1 MSLYVAP
8 IIEGETE
15 ERCVKLLLSRIW
27 RGLLASADREELCV
41 LEPNPANRSSL
52 IKHDHPDL
60 AQRVEMSFRLMR
72 SRMRQPEDRGFIL
85 ILLDADEDCPKTLA
99 PELLARAR
107 TARSDADIACVL
119 AKRELENWF
128 KAAAASLAGVCGL
141 PTDLEVP
148 AHPEDGS
155 GDAWLT
161 KQMQK
166 KDRRRKYKKTTDAL
180 ALVEKLDLHLCREN
194 SRSFRKLCKELEAR
208 LPPPEQPPA
217 QAEPPAADSAG

>member
-27 RGLLASADREELCV
+27 RDLLLAADREELCV
-41 LEPNPANRSSL
+41 LEPNPSHRASL
-52 IKHDHPDL
+52 VKKDHPEL
-60 AQRVEMSFRLMR
+60 GQRVELSFRRMR
-72 SRMRQPEDRGFIL
+72 SRMRQPTDRGFIL
-85 ILLDADEDCPKTLA
+85 ILIDADEDCPKNVAEQVLNR
-99 PELLARAR
+99 ARA
-107 TARSDADIACVL
+107 ARGDADIACVL

-128 KAAAASLAGVCGL
+128 KAAAASLAGTCGL
-141 PTDLEVP
+141 PADLQVP
-148 AHPEDGS
+148 TNPEDGS

-161 KQMQK
+161 KQMQT
-166 KDRRRKYKKTTDAL
+166 KDRRRKYKKTTDAI

-208 LPPPEQPPA
+208 LPPPEPPPA
-217 QAEPPAADSAG
+217 QEEPPAADSAG

>member
-27 RGLLASADREELCV
+27 RDLLAAADREELCV
-41 LEPNPANRSSL
+41 LDPNPANRGSL
-52 IKHDHPDL
+52 VKHDHPEL
-60 AQRVEMSFRLMR
+60 GERVELSFRLMR
-72 SRMRQPEDRGFIL
+72 SRMRQPGDRGFIL

-99 PELLARAR
+99 ERLLTRARA
-107 TARSDADIACVL
+107 ARSDAGIACVL

-128 KAAAASLAGVCGL
+128 KAAAASLAGLCGL
-141 PTDLEVP
+141 PADLEVP
-148 AHPEDGS
+148 ANPEDGS

-161 KQMQK
+161 KQMRK
-166 KDRRRKYKKTTDAL
+166 KDRRQKYTKPADAL
-180 ALVEKLDLHLCREN
+180 ALVEKMDLHQCRAN

-208 LPPPEQPPA
+208 LPPPGPPPA
-217 QAEPPAADSAG
+217 PEDLPPPDPAA